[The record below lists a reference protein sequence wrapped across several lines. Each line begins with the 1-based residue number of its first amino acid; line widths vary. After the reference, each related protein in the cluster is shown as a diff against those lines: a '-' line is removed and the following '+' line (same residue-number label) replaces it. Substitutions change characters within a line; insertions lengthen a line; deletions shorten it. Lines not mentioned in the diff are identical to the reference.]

1 MAKEHKDNHLSDSDP
16 DHELM
21 KRIGSGDRAAFKQLV
36 EKYQWMVMKTIYRYI
51 GNHHEAEDLA
61 QEIFFSVYRA
71 AKRYTPQA
79 KFSTWLYRVVANHC
93 LNYRRKLKRGV
104 LLTSIDNSSSGSERP
119 SLQLSQ
125 PQDQQPEKLLEQ
137 QEIHA
142 ALKRVISEL
151 PDRQRIALI
160 LYRFEGLSYKEIA
173 NVLGCSLS
181 AVESLLFRA
190 MTMLKEKLK
199 PYNK

>member
-1 MAKEHKDNHLSDSDP
+1 MAQEHKNNHLSDP

-21 KRIGSGDRAAFKQLV
+21 RRTGLGEAAAFKQLV

-51 GNHHEAEDLA
+51 GNHHEVEDLA
-61 QEIFFSVYRA
+61 QEIFFNVYRA

-93 LNYRRKLKRGV
+93 LNYRRKLKRSV
-104 LLTSIDNSSSGSERP
+104 LLTSVDNSSSGSESP

-125 PQDQQPEKLLEQ
+125 PQNQQPEKLLEQ
-137 QEIHA
+137 QELQA
-142 ALKRVISEL
+142 ALRKVISEL
-151 PDRQRIALI
+151 PDKQRMALI

-173 NVLGCSLS
+173 KVLGCSLS

-190 MTMLKEKLK
+190 MTSLKKKLK
-199 PYNK
+199 PSNK

>member
-1 MAKEHKDNHLSDSDP
+1 MAKELKNNHLSDP

-21 KRIGSGDRAAFKQLV
+21 RRICSGEAAAFKQLV

-51 GNHHEAEDLA
+51 GNHHEVEDLA
-61 QEIFFSVYRA
+61 QEIFFNVYRA
-71 AKRYTPQA
+71 AKRYIPQA

-93 LNYRRKLKRGV
+93 LNYRRTLKRSV
-104 LLTSIDNSSSGSERP
+104 LLTSVDNSSSGSESP

-125 PQDQQPEKLLEQ
+125 PQDQQPEKLLAQ
-137 QEIHA
+137 QELHA
-142 ALKRVISEL
+142 ALRKVISEL
-151 PDRQRIALI
+151 PDKQRMALI
-160 LYRFEGLSYKEIA
+160 LYRFEDLSYKEIA
-173 NVLGCSLS
+173 KVLGCSLS

-190 MTMLKEKLK
+190 MTSLKKKLT

>member
-1 MAKEHKDNHLSDSDP
+1 MA
-16 DHELM
+16 
-21 KRIGSGDRAAFKQLV
+21 
-36 EKYQWMVMKTIYRYI
+36 TIYRYT
-51 GNHHEAEDLA
+51 GNRNEVEDLA
-61 QEIFFSVYRA
+61 QEIFFKVYRA
-71 AKRYTPQA
+71 AKSYTPQA
-79 KFSTWLYRVVANHC
+79 KFSTWLYRVAVNHC
-93 LNYRRKLKRGV
+93 LNYRRSQKRSV
-104 LLTSIDNSSSGSERP
+104 LTTSLDHSMPGEGKP
-119 SLQLSQ
+119 PLQVAQ
-125 PQDQQPEKLLEQ
+125 PQDQQPERLLEQ

-173 NVLGCSLS
+173 KVLGCSLS